1 MTMRN
6 VGVIYL
12 GHTDYLCENTS
23 AIQRAA
29 YNSIKDL
36 SCVKASIDD
45 IATDETMAVEAV
57 RKLLRDDCCGAII
70 VLNTWV
76 ECNVVM
82 SALKELRSLPC
93 MFWGFPLD
101 EVEGKKE
108 STGSYVSASMFSGVI
123 NRLQLPYYTL
133 FASWND
139 VSAKEKIS
147 RFARVASAIDAL
159 FYSKI
164 GLIGYTSMSIYT
176 GTFDHVLMRW
186 DIGPEIQQMDTYSLI
201 RLAEKVD
208 EEKISKA
215 KERLCSL
222 SCMRED
228 VDLQLLKK
236 TMGLYVAMK
245 ELCEANNWN
254 AINVKCQYELSKE
267 YKVVPCVALSL
278 LAEDGITASCEGDIL
293 NTVSMLLLQLL
304 SDDTVWYGDS
314 LTHEGNKLM
323 FSPCGFLPLSMSKEK
338 ALIRPFMEHPGFT
351 GIQVT
356 GVLRPERVT
365 WCRLVEDIG
374 SYHIIYGLGKG
385 VETEPRSGCMPALDV
400 VLDGD
405 INELCKEYAGQHFAI
420 AYGDLSQEI
429 ELYAKLMDIE
439 ARRI

>member
-1 MTMRN
+1 MRN

-29 YNSIKDL
+29 YNCIKDI
-36 SCVKASIDD
+36 SYINASIDD
-45 IATDETMAVEAV
+45 IATDESQAVNAV
-57 RKLLRDDCCGAII
+57 RKILAGNCCGAII
-70 VLNTWV
+70 ILNTWV

-82 SALKELRSLPC
+82 SALKELRGLPC

-108 STGSYVSASMFSGVI
+108 STGSYVSSSMFSGVI
-123 NRLQLPYYTL
+123 NRLKLPYYTL

-139 VSAKEKIS
+139 ASAKEKIGQ
-147 RFARVASAIDAL
+147 FARVASAIDTL

-186 DIGPEIQQMDTYSLI
+186 NIGPEIQQMDSYTLI
-201 RLAEKVD
+201 NKAESVAKEKIDEAKKHLQSIACMRADVN
-208 EEKISKA
+208 EEK
-215 KERLCSL
+215 LN
-222 SCMRED
+222 
-228 VDLQLLKK
+228 K
-236 TMGLYVAMK
+236 TMGLYVTMK
-245 ELCEANNWN
+245 ELCEENNWD

-267 YKVVPCVALSL
+267 YKAVPCVALSL

-293 NTVSMLLLQLL
+293 NTVSMHLLHLL
-304 SDDTVWYGDS
+304 SGNTIWYGDS
-314 LTHEGNKLM
+314 LTHENNKLM

-338 ALIRPFMEHPGFT
+338 AIIRPFMEHPGFS

-356 GVLRPERVT
+356 GVLRPEKVT

-374 SYHIIYGLGKG
+374 SYYIIYGTGKG
-385 VETEPRSGCMPALDV
+385 VETQPRSGCMPALNV

-405 INELCKEYAGQHFAI
+405 INQLCKEYAGQHYAV
-420 AYGDLSQEI
+420 AYGDLSEEI
-429 ELYAKLMDIE
+429 ELYAKLMGIE
-439 ARRI
+439 TRRI